1 MNKLMTNKSLIL
13 MIISIIT
20 LVLLILVPFTVN
32 RYIYSIIISLM
43 ITALLGQSWNLMS
56 GYAGQFSFGH
66 ATFFGLGAYTSTYL
80 YTTFDISPWLGM
92 ICGML
97 VAAFVGIIIGYLSF
111 RYKLRGD
118 FFALVTLAFAELFR
132 VLFNNL
138 PTFGGAM
145 GILLKLP
152 LEDNIWMYE
161 FTKYESY
168 YFVILILV
176 ILATVFIYFLSKN
189 RFGLNLIAIK
199 TNINAAGALGVN
211 VLGNQL
217 LAMAIS
223 AAIAAAAG
231 TFYAQYYGFIDPT
244 VVFESDI
251 SVRAIVPCI
260 IGGSGTAF
268 GPLLGA
274 LVIVPLQEI
283 CNSLF
288 EGVGG
293 LNMILYGVLIV
304 VFVLFCPEGI
314 TGLIRK
320 VIAKRKGILK

>member
-1 MNKLMTNKSLIL
+1 MNKLLNRKNILIVSSVIISLI
-13 MIISIIT
+13 
-20 LVLLILVPFTVN
+20 ILAILPYVVN
-32 RYIYSIIISLM
+32 RYLYSVLISLLV
-43 ITALLGQSWNLMS
+43 TALLGQSWNLMS

-80 YTTFDISPWLGM
+80 YSQFGISPWLGM
-92 ICGML
+92 IFGML
-97 VAAFVGIIIGYLSF
+97 VAAIVGIIIGYLSF

-118 FFALVTLAFAELFR
+118 FFALVTLAFAEILR

-138 PTFGGAM
+138 DVFGGAM

-152 LEDNIWMYE
+152 LENNVLMYE

-168 YFVILILV
+168 YFVVLLLV
-176 ILATVFIYFLSKN
+176 ILASLLIYIVSRS

-217 LAMAIS
+217 SAVAIS

-231 TFYAQYYGFIDPT
+231 TFYAQYYGFIDPG
-244 VVFESDI
+244 VVFESGI
-251 SVRAIVPCI
+251 SVKAIVPCI
-260 IGGSGTAF
+260 IGGSGTVF
-268 GPLLGA
+268 GPLLGS
-274 LVIVPLQEI
+274 LIIVPLQEI
-283 CNSLF
+283 CNSVF

-293 LNMILYGVLIV
+293 LNMILYGILIV
-304 VFVLFCPEGI
+304 IFVLFCPGGI
-314 TGLIRK
+314 TGLIK
-320 VIAKRKGILK
+320 KYFKKRG